1 MIIGLIQASDKL
13 HKPVSDLSLDWRASR
28 SNEFPYELREA
39 GRQKELDNIYD
50 FDCVEDYSPSPQE
63 AKKAC
68 SMIWVEEWR
77 GGEYDAG
84 WWCDNTTWKVR
95 G

>member
-1 MIIGLIQASDKL
+1 M
-13 HKPVSDLSLDWRASR
+13 HKPISDLSLDRHASNC
-28 SNEFPYELREA
+28 SEFPYEAREA

-63 AKKAC
+63 IKKAC

-77 GGEYDAG
+77 GDE
-84 WWCDNTTWKVR
+84 VR
-95 G
+95 ARLCVRQFNLGKRTDVFSGIP